1 MDSVRDPLGIHLRS
15 VFGAHHLKVLELG
28 FKVVDFVLHEL
39 LATKQ
44 LAVLVLNLA
53 QLLDEHF
60 LEQLL
65 AKHLD
70 RHDRSWALA
79 GLGGGC
85 GLGRSVAVRVLHA
98 LIIASRALLYTP
110 WGHKSDYI
118 LTLF

>member
-1 MDSVRDPLGIHLRS
+1 MDSARDPLGIHLRS
-15 VFGAHHLKVLELG
+15 VFGAHHLEVLELG
-28 FKVVDFVLHEL
+28 FKVVNLVLHEL

-44 LAVLVLNLA
+44 LAVLILNLA

-60 LEQLL
+60 LQQLL

-79 GLGGGC
+79 GLGC

>member
-1 MDSVRDPLGIHLRS
+1 MDSARCPLGIHLRS
-15 VFGAHHLKVLELG
+15 VFDAHRLEVLELG

-60 LEQLL
+60 LQELL

-85 GLGRSVAVRVLHA
+85 GLGRSVAVRILHA
-98 LIIASRALLYTP
+98 LIIASQASLYTP
-110 WGHKSDYI
+110 
-118 LTLF
+118 

>member
-1 MDSVRDPLGIHLRS
+1 MDSAHGTLCIHLRS
-15 VFGAHHLKVLELG
+15 VFDAHRLEVLELG
-28 FKVVDFVLHEL
+28 FKVVDFVLHQL

-60 LEQLL
+60 LQELL

-85 GLGRSVAVRVLHA
+85 GLGRSVAVRVLHVYHS
-98 LIIASRALLYTP
+98 IVVR
-110 WGHKSDYI
+110 
-118 LTLF
+118 LFCQAQGKVVWTDCG